1 MEVPLMETCSS
12 KHLLY
17 ASVIAVFAI
26 SQSMGA
32 VDGAIAKI
40 AQAFQISESTAM
52 YCSTIASLVSVAAS
66 LIVGTFAGSKVGYRP
81 IAVISG
87 FLLVLGGVLPVIASD
102 FFTLCL
108 CRALFGIGLGGIL
121 ATMNPIA
128 AALIPDP
135 VAGARVL
142 GIGTFVAF
150 GFNCVEDVIG
160 GCLAD
165 ISWNYAF
172 LCYALLAIP
181 YLFFA
186 LTLPSVPKVPPQD
199 SGGTIR
205 IPTRLWLM
213 SLMFFAIGVSIAPL
227 LIGCS
232 FLSTN
237 IIDSASVAGV
247 IAVAFS
253 VGCCLGG
260 LLFTRLFEHL
270 GGRSMALY
278 CLIAAV
284 GLVACATTRSIVV
297 LFVFMVVSGTG
308 FSAFMAG
315 MQMLAR
321 TVCNPR
327 SVSLGSGLAM
337 AALNI
342 GTFACSSWMNV
353 VGKLCGEP
361 LYGTVYIGAALC
373 ALFAAILFFRNPFPH
388 REHA

>member
-1 MEVPLMETCSS
+1 MEVLLMETRNS
-12 KHLLY
+12 KHLPY
-17 ASVIAVFAI
+17 ASIIAVFAI

-52 YCSTIASLVSVAAS
+52 YCSTVASLVSVAAS
-66 LIVGTFAGSKVGYRP
+66 LAVGTFAGSKIGYRP
-81 IAVISG
+81 IAVVSG
-87 FLLVLGGVLPVIASD
+87 FLLVLGGILPVTANN
-102 FFTLCL
+102 FVTLCL

-128 AALIPDP
+128 AALVPDP

-150 GFNCVEDVIG
+150 GFNCVEDIIG

-172 LCYALLAIP
+172 FCYGLLTIP

-186 LTLPSVPKVPPQD
+186 LTLPDVPKVASQGSRD
-199 SGGTIR
+199 AIR
-205 IPTRLWLM
+205 IPGKLWLM
-213 SLMFFAIGVSIAPL
+213 SLMFFVIGVSIAPL

-260 LLFTRLFEHL
+260 LFFTKPFERI
-270 GGRSMALY
+270 GGRSMALF
-278 CLIAAV
+278 CLIAAI
-284 GLVACATTRSIVV
+284 GLVVCATTRNIIV
-297 LFVFMVVSGTG
+297 LFIFMVVSGTG

-321 TVCNPR
+321 TVCNRR

-337 AALNI
+337 AALNL

-353 VGKLCGEP
+353 VGALTGQP
-361 LYGTVYIGAALC
+361 LYGTVYIGAAAC
-373 ALFAAILFFRNPFPH
+373 TLFAIILFAHNPFPNA
-388 REHA
+388 ES